1 VLTRCT
7 QEAQK
12 SEVTLLDDD
21 PDAVEAVLRH
31 LYNFTLEP
39 PTDEEIDKLR
49 YYCNVVVAS
58 DKYGVLGLVEEA
70 ALHLTSHLVNT
81 EAPQTS
87 LPHSRSSPKNTATT
101 NRSRS
106 AYQVSSRVARRS
118 WRLFLTLRSWS
129 RRTRNSLRQSSRM
142 RSSSQICNLPPDT
155 AVISAVTLSCPQ
167 GPCSR
172 CVVEIELGALVPRT
186 SQRETE
192 GNRERTSQKTRDAQY
207 HGHHSWRKSALQVM
221 PSYTHH

>member
-81 EAPQTS
+81 EAPQDVVAS
-87 LPHSRSSPKNTATT
+87 LKIITEEYSDYESL
-101 NRSRS
+101 
-106 AYQVSSRVARRS
+106 QVCVSSQLKSRLKELASVPDFAVLVAAHPQ
-118 WRLFLTLRSWS
+118 LFATIVADAIKFADLQPSTGYRCHFC
-129 RRTRNSLRQSSRM
+129 RN
-142 RSSSQICNLPPDT
+142 IILPTGAVQPMCCRNRAGSIGT
-155 AVISAVTLSCPQ
+155 AY
-167 GPCSR
+167 
-172 CVVEIELGALVPRT
+172 VPK
-186 SQRETE
+186 
-192 GNRERTSQKTRDAQY
+192 GN
-207 HGHHSWRKSALQVM
+207 
-221 PSYTHH
+221 